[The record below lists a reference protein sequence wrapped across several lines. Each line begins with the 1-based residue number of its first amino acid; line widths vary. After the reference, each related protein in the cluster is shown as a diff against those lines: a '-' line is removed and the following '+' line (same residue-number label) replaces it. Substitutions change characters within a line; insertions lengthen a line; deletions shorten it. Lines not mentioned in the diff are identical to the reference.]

1 MFEGYVKLP
10 PRFRRAYDLLLER
23 FGTSSF
29 RYEDTEEVL
38 KDYANR
44 KEVLSKLEDVG
55 LLQVEVDSQDRRRRI
70 YRLIPLNTGSVSK
83 DELIKLLKNAADL
96 IRTRVDYRVL
106 LIFLFFKAISDKY
119 TEREKYYLSNGYSRE
134 DARALANYDILTLYD
149 PEKGKL
155 YTWQELKSPEELI
168 NGLYR
173 VVDMN
178 REKLKNLNLLIDR
191 TGLPTLFNSEN
202 AHLVNK
208 LINLFGRFDF
218 SKVPYDALGDA
229 YEWIL
234 YYFAPTKAKEGE
246 IYTPIEVSRLLAHLV
261 DPGDE
266 EIILDPAC
274 GSGSMLVEQ
283 YLYIKNVKGVK
294 NPSVEL
300 IGQEANEITAVLAE
314 LNAILHGIKDIS
326 IEVGDS
332 LINPKFVEADRV
344 VINPPWSQ
352 DGYDE
357 STLKLNKDFRKIYK
371 FGFTPKSYADWAW
384 IQLVAHFTKKRA
396 GIVIDQGAL
405 FRGGKEKNIRR
416 QVLEAKV
423 IDAVILLP
431 EKIFYNT
438 QAPGVIIVLNKEK
451 PKDREDKVI
460 FINASNEFIQ
470 HPEVK
475 KLNKLSDENIRR
487 IANAYREFKDIEGF
501 SKVVSLDEIKKND
514 YNLNVSLYVAPVVE
528 EEDINLEE
536 EFKKLER
543 LHRDYVKRYEVVKGY
558 LEELKRLGA

>member
-1 MFEGYVKLP
+1 MFENYVKLP
-10 PRFRRAYDLLLER
+10 PRFRKAYDLLLER
-23 FGTSSF
+23 FGPSSF
-29 RYEDTEEVL
+29 RYEETEEVL
-38 KDYANR
+38 KEYANK
-44 KEVLSKLEDVG
+44 KEVLSKLEKAG
-55 LLQVEVDSQDRRRRI
+55 LLKVEVDERDRRRRI

-119 TEREKYYLSNGYSRE
+119 IERERYYLSNNYSRE
-134 DARALANYDILTLYD
+134 DARTLANYDILTLYD

-208 LINLFGRFDF
+208 LINLFGKFDF

-384 IQLVAHFTKKRA
+384 IQLVVHFTKKRA

-416 QVLEAKV
+416 QVLEAKI

-528 EEDINLEE
+528 EEDINLEK
-536 EFKKLER
+536 EFEKFEC

>member
-1 MFEGYVKLP
+1 MLEGYIKLP
-10 PRFRRAYDLLLER
+10 PRFKRAYNLLLER
-23 FGTSSF
+23 FGNSSF

-38 KDYANR
+38 QDYANR
-44 KEVLSKLEDVG
+44 KEVLSKLEDAG
-55 LLQVEVDSQDRRRRI
+55 LLEVKSDSSDRRRRI
-70 YRLIPLNTGSVSK
+70 YRLLPLNTYSASK
-83 DELIKLLKNAADL
+83 DELIKLLKNSADL

-119 TEREKYYLSNGYSRE
+119 LDREKYYLEKGYSQN
-134 DARALANYDILTLYD
+134 DARIFANYDTLTLYD
-149 PEKGKL
+149 TDEDRL
-155 YTWQELKSPEELI
+155 YTWQELKTPEELI
-168 NGLYR
+168 NGLYK
-173 VVDMN
+173 VVEMN
-178 REKLKNLNLLIDR
+178 REKLRNLNLLIDR
-191 TGLPTLFNSEN
+191 TGLPSLFNSEN
-202 AHLVNK
+202 SHLVNNV
-208 LINLFGRFDF
+208 INLFGKFDF
-218 SKVPYDALGDA
+218 SKVPYDTLGDA

-261 DPGDE
+261 EPQDE
-266 EIILDPAC
+266 EVILDPAC
-274 GSGSMLVEQ
+274 GSGSMLIEQ
-283 YLYIKNVKGVK
+283 YLYLKNAKGIE
-294 NPSVEL
+294 NPSIQLV
-300 IGQEANEITAVLAE
+300 GQEANEITAVLAE

-332 LINPKFVEADRV
+332 LINPKFDEADRV

-357 STLKLNKDFRKIYK
+357 STLKLNKKFRKIYG

-384 IQLVAHFTKKRA
+384 IQLVAYFTKKRA

-416 QVLEAKV
+416 QVLESGI

-451 PKDREDKVI
+451 PQDRKDKVI
-460 FINASNEFIQ
+460 FINASGEFIQ

-475 KLNKLSDENIRR
+475 KLNKLSDENIKR
-487 IANAYREFKDIEGF
+487 IAKAYREFKDIKGF
-501 SKVVSLDEIKKND
+501 SKVVSLYEIKKNN
-514 YNLNVSLYVAPVVE
+514 YNLNVSLYVAPIIDE
-528 EEDINLEE
+528 EEINLDEE
-536 EFKKLER
+536 LKKLES
-543 LHRDYVKRYEVVKGY
+543 LHTQYIQKYETVRRY
-558 LEELKRLGA
+558 LEELKELEA